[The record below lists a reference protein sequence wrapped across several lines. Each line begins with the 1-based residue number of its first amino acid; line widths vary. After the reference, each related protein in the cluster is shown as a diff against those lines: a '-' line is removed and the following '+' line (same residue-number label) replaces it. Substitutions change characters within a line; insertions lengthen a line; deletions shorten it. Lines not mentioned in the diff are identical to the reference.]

1 MTLPFGG
8 APGDPGA
15 EVFRFSLFLVL
26 CNRLVTAS
34 IAAATL
40 LSKGRREELRPVA
53 PVWAYACVSL
63 SNVVATTCQYE
74 ALKHVSFAVQTLG
87 KCAKMFPVMAWG
99 FLIAKKRYG
108 ARDVAAAAAITAG
121 CFLFFTTGETASRLA
136 KTKTGSHGGG
146 GAGDGDAGLG
156 SAAWGV
162 GLMAGYLAADGFTST
177 VQEKMF
183 RGYSMT
189 TYNQVLFTSLCST
202 ALSSFGL
209 LSSGQLPKALSF
221 LARHPDAFAN
231 VMTLSAAASLGS
243 LVISHTIKTF
253 GALVF
258 ATIMTTRQFLSI
270 LLSSFIFG
278 SPLSGGQ
285 WLGTCVVM
293 GTLYYQGATGKGK
306 GGGKGGGGAGGG
318 SGGGGSA
325 AAAAAAAAVAA
336 AGAMGGER
344 TASGAGGGGVGAEA
358 GGGGPGGPDVEAA
371 PLLKR

>member
-8 APGDPGA
+8 AAGDPGA
-15 EVFRFSLFLVL
+15 EVFKYSLFLVL

-34 IAAATL
+34 IAATTL
-40 LSKGRREELRPVA
+40 VAKNRREELRPVA
-53 PVWAYACVSL
+53 PLWAYAAVSL

-74 ALKHVSFAVQTLG
+74 ALKYVSFAVQTLG
-87 KCAKMFPVMAWG
+87 KCAKMFPVMVWG
-99 FLIAKKRYG
+99 YVISRKKYT
-108 ARDVAAAAAITAG
+108 ARDVAIACSITLG
-121 CFLFFTTGETASRLA
+121 CFIFFTTGETASRVA
-136 KTKTGSHGGG
+136 KSSKS
-146 GAGDGDAGLG
+146 GAGVG
-156 SAAWGV
+156 STFWGV
-162 GLMAGYLAADGFTST
+162 GLMIGYLAADGFTST

-183 RGYSMT
+183 RGFSMT

-209 LSSGQLPKALSF
+209 LSSGQLPGALSF
-221 LARHPDAFAN
+221 LTRHPDAFGN
-231 VMTLSAAASLGS
+231 VLTLSFAASIGS

-270 LLSSFIFG
+270 LLSSFVFG

-293 GTLYYQGATGKGK
+293 GTLYYQGATGKAK
-306 GGGKGGGGAGGG
+306 AKEAAKAAAAGGGAGA
-318 SGGGGSA
+318 GGGTVVAAAGAPLDGSA
-325 AAAAAAAAVAA
+325 AAAQAAGAAAAAAVGEGAA
-336 AGAMGGER
+336 A
-344 TASGAGGGGVGAEA
+344 SAGGNAL
-358 GGGGPGGPDVEAA
+358 DVEGQ